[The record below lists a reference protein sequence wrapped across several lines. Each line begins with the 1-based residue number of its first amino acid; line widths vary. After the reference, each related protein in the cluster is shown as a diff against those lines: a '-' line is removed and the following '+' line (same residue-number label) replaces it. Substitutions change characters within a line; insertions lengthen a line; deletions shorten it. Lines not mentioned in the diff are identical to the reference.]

1 MVFWIVA
8 FGMAAAVAAL
18 ILLALRQGGDE
29 SRAAEADMQVYRD
42 QLKEVDRDL
51 ARGVLTGAEAETIRV
66 EVSRRLLEAD
76 RQASA
81 AAGGGSAPGVA
92 TGAMAALT
100 AAAIVGGTFW
110 LYQWL
115 GAPGYPDLP
124 LAVRLQMAEEAR
136 ANRPD
141 QATAEA
147 EAAAMARPPAEV
159 SEEYLSLMERLRATV
174 AERPDD
180 VQGHRLLARN
190 EAALGNFV
198 AAREAQDKLIAIL
211 GDAATA
217 QDYADQADLMV
228 MAAGGYVSPEAE
240 AALSRALTLDPSNG
254 AAQYYSGLLLMQT
267 GRADL
272 AFRLWDG
279 LLRQSQPTD
288 PWVVPIRAQIE
299 ELAQIAGEMNY
310 SLPEMSSGPGP
321 TQEQMDAAAEM
332 SAEDRMEM
340 IRGMVQG
347 LSDRLATDGGPPEDW
362 ARLIGALGVLGEV
375 ERATAIADEAEQV
388 FAGNDAA
395 LSLIAAARTQA
406 GLE

>member
-1 MVFWIVA
+1 
-8 FGMAAAVAAL
+8 
-18 ILLALRQGGDE
+18 
-29 SRAAEADMQVYRD
+29 
-42 QLKEVDRDL
+42 
-51 ARGVLTGAEAETIRV
+51 
-66 EVSRRLLEAD
+66 
-76 RQASA
+76 
-81 AAGGGSAPGVA
+81 
-92 TGAMAALT
+92 
-100 AAAIVGGTFW
+100 
-110 LYQWL
+110 
-115 GAPGYPDLP
+115 
-124 LAVRLQMAEEAR
+124 
-136 ANRPD
+136 
-141 QATAEA
+141 
-147 EAAAMARPPAEV
+147 V